1 MKPILFFLAML
12 PALWSAQTD
21 IPRLKQEYIQLLE
34 KSKYGNDSKVG
45 KYYDV
50 NGIKMYCETYGEGQP
65 LLLIHGNGGSIVDF
79 AKQIPYFSKYYKVIV
94 ADSRAQ
100 GKSIDKGEQLTY
112 EMMADD
118 YAALLQKMKIDS
130 AFVIGWSDG
139 GINGLLLSMRHPEKV
154 KKLIITGANLRPDST
169 AVQADVFKRVSN
181 NYTKFKEIFAAKKDK
196 TDLDYTVLK
205 LKRLLSEQPNID
217 PKSLKSIKIPVL
229 VIGGDYDVIKPE
241 HTLEIFRNIPKAN
254 LWILPDSGHSTLVV
268 YSDEFNAKADTF
280 FKTKSRVIK
289 DRDREF

>member
-1 MKPILFFLAML
+1 MKPILFFLVIL
-12 PALWSAQTD
+12 SALLSAQTD
-21 IPRLKQEYIQLLE
+21 VPKLKKEYIQLLE
-34 KSKYGNDSKVG
+34 KSNYGNNSKAG

-79 AKQIPYFSKYYKVIV
+79 AKQIAYFSRHYKVVV

-100 GKSIDKGEQLTY
+100 GKSIDKGESLTY

-118 YAALLQKMKIDS
+118 YADLLQKMKIDS

-139 GINGLLLSMRHPEKV
+139 GINGLLLSVRHPEKV
-154 KKLIITGANLRPDST
+154 KKLIVTGATLRPDST
-169 AVQADVFKRVSN
+169 AVQTDIFKRVSN
-181 NYTKFKEIFAAKKDK
+181 NYAKFKEIFAAKKDK

-205 LKRLLSEQPNID
+205 LKRLLSEQPNIA
-217 PKSLKSIKIPVL
+217 PKALQNIKVPVL
-229 VIGGDYDVIKPE
+229 VVGGDYDVIKPE

-254 LWILPDSGHSTLVV
+254 LWILPDSGHGTLVV
-268 YSDEFNAKADTF
+268 YSDEFNAKANTF
-280 FKTKSRVIK
+280 FKTKFRVIK

>member
-1 MKPILFFLAML
+1 MKPVLFFLVML
-12 PALWSAQTD
+12 SALLSAQTD
-21 IPRLKQEYIQLLE
+21 VPKLKKEYIQLLE
-34 KSKYGNDSKVG
+34 KSNYGNNPKAG
-45 KYYDV
+45 KYYDI

-79 AKQIPYFSKYYKVIV
+79 SKQIPYFSKHYKVIV

-100 GKSIDKGEQLTY
+100 GKSIDKGDALTY

-118 YAALLQKMKIDS
+118 YATLLQTMKIDS
-130 AFVIGWSDG
+130 AFVMGWSDG

-154 KKLIITGANLRPDST
+154 KKLIVTGANLRPDST
-169 AVQADVFKRVSN
+169 AVQPDVFKRVSD
-181 NYTKFKEIFAAKKDK
+181 NYAKFKEVFANKKNK
-196 TDLDYTVLK
+196 TDLDDMVFK

-217 PKSLKSIKIPVL
+217 PKALKSIKVPVL
-229 VIGGDYDVIKPE
+229 VIGGDNDVIKPE

-254 LWILPDSGHSTLVV
+254 LWILPNSGHATLVV
-268 YSDEFNAKADTF
+268 YTDEFNAKADTF
-280 FKTKSRVIK
+280 FKTKFRTIK

>member
-1 MKPILFFLAML
+1 MKPIALLLTFLSVL
-12 PALWSAQTD
+12 LSAQTD
-21 IPRLKQEYIQLLE
+21 VPKLKKEYGQLLE
-34 KSKYGNDSKVG
+34 KSSYGNNPKAG
-45 KYYDV
+45 TYYDV

-79 AKQIPYFSKYYKVIV
+79 SKQIPFFSKHYKVIV

-100 GKSIDKGEQLTY
+100 GKSTDKGEALTY

-154 KKLIITGANLRPDST
+154 KKLIVTGANLRPDST
-169 AVQADVFKRVSN
+169 AVQADVFKRVSA
-181 NYTKFKEIFAAKKDK
+181 NYTKFKEIFANKKDK

-205 LKRLLSEQPNID
+205 LKRLLSEQPNIA
-217 PKSLKSIKIPVL
+217 PKALQSIKVPVL
-229 VIGGDYDVIKPE
+229 VVGGDYDVIKPE

-268 YSDEFNAKADTF
+268 YTDEFNVKADTF
-280 FKTKSRVIK
+280 FKTKFRIIK

>member
-1 MKPILFFLAML
+1 MKPILFFLVML
-12 PALWSAQTD
+12 SVLLSAQTD
-21 IPRLKQEYIQLLE
+21 VSKLKKEYAQLLE
-34 KSKYGNDSKVG
+34 KSNYGNNPKAG
-45 KYYDV
+45 KYYEV
-50 NGIKMYCETYGEGQP
+50 NGIKMYCEIYGEGQP

-79 AKQIPYFSKYYKVIV
+79 SKQIPFFSKHYKVIV

-100 GKSIDKGEQLTY
+100 GKSTDKGSALTY

-118 YAALLQKMKIDS
+118 YAELLQKMKIDS

-154 KKLIITGANLRPDST
+154 KKLMVTGANLRPDST
-169 AVQADVFKRVSN
+169 AVQADIFKMVSN
-181 NYTKFKEIFAAKKDK
+181 NYAKFKEIFAAKKDK

-217 PKSLKSIKIPVL
+217 PKTLWNIKIPVL
-229 VIGGDYDVIKPE
+229 VVGGDDDVIKPE
-241 HTLEIFRNIPKAN
+241 HTLEIFRNLPKAN
-254 LWILPDSGHSTLVV
+254 LWILPHSGHSTLVV
-268 YSDEFNAKADTF
+268 YTDEFNAKADTF
-280 FKTKSRVIK
+280 FKTKYKVIK

>member
-1 MKPILFFLAML
+1 MKPILFFLALL
-12 PALWSAQTD
+12 PALLLAQTNV
-21 IPRLKQEYIQLLE
+21 PALKKEYEQLLE
-34 KSKYGNDSKVG
+34 HSSYGNNLKAG

-50 NGIKMYCETYGEGQP
+50 NGIKMYCETYGQGQP

-79 AKQIPYFSKYYKVIV
+79 SKQIPFFSKNYKVIV
-94 ADSRAQ
+94 ADSRAH
-100 GKSIDKGEQLTY
+100 GKSIDKGDALTY

-118 YAALLQKMKIDS
+118 YAELLQKMKIDS

-154 KKLIITGANLRPDST
+154 KKLIVTGANLRPDST
-169 AVQADVFKRVSN
+169 AVQSDVFKRVST
-181 NYTKFKEIFAAKKDK
+181 NYTKFKEQFAAKKDK
-196 TDLDYTVLK
+196 TDLDYMVLK
-205 LKRLLSEQPNID
+205 YKRLLSEQPNIA
-217 PKSLKSIKIPVL
+217 PKDLRNIKVPVL

-254 LWILPDSGHSTLVV
+254 LWILPNSGHSTLIV
-268 YSDEFNAKADTF
+268 YTDEFNTKADTF
-280 FKTKSRVIK
+280 FKTKFRTIR

>member
-1 MKPILFFLAML
+1 MKPILFFLVIL
-12 PALWSAQTD
+12 SALFPAQTD
-21 IPRLKQEYIQLLE
+21 VSKLKKEYTQLLE
-34 KSKYGNDSKVG
+34 KSSYGNNPKAG
-45 KYYDV
+45 KYYEV

-65 LLLIHGNGGSIVDF
+65 LLLIHGNGGSIADF
-79 AKQIPYFSKYYKVIV
+79 AKQIPYFSAHYKVIA

-100 GKSIDKGEQLTY
+100 GKSIDKGETLTY

-118 YAALLQKMKIDS
+118 YAELLQKMKIDS

-154 KKLIITGANLRPDST
+154 KKLIVTGANLRPDST

-181 NYTKFKEIFAAKKDK
+181 NYAKFKEIFAAKKDK

-205 LKRLLSEQPNID
+205 LKRLLSEQPGIM
-217 PKSLKSIKIPVL
+217 PKALQNIKIPVL
-229 VIGGDYDVIKPE
+229 VVGGDYDVIRPE

-254 LWILPDSGHSTLVV
+254 LWILPDSGHATLVV

-280 FKTKSRVIK
+280 FKTKFRIIK

>member
-1 MKPILFFLAML
+1 MKQILFFLVMFPVL
-12 PALWSAQTD
+12 LSAQTD
-21 IPRLKQEYIQLLE
+21 IPKLKKEYIQLLE
-34 KSKYGNDSKVG
+34 KSNYGNNPKAG

-79 AKQIPYFSKYYKVIV
+79 SKQIPFFSKHYKVIV

-100 GKSIDKGEQLTY
+100 GKSIDKGSTLTY

-118 YAALLQKMKIDS
+118 YAELLQKMKIDS
-130 AFVIGWSDG
+130 AFVMGWSDG

-154 KKLIITGANLRPDST
+154 KKLIVTGANLRPDST
-169 AVQADVFKRVSN
+169 AVQADIFNRVSN

-217 PKSLKSIKIPVL
+217 PKALHTIKVPVL

-268 YSDEFNAKADTF
+268 YSDEFNAKADIF
-280 FKTKSRVIK
+280 FKTKFRIIK

>member
-1 MKPILFFLAML
+1 MKQILFFLFIL
-12 PALWSAQTD
+12 PVLLSAQTD
-21 IPRLKQEYIQLLE
+21 IPKLKKEYIQLLE
-34 KSKYGNDSKVG
+34 KSNYGNNPKAG
-45 KYYDV
+45 QYYEI

-79 AKQIPYFSKYYKVIV
+79 SKQIPYFSKHYKVIV

-100 GKSIDKGEQLTY
+100 GKSVDKGEALTY
-112 EMMADD
+112 EIMADD
-118 YAALLQKMKIDS
+118 YAALLEKMKIDS

-154 KKLIITGANLRPDST
+154 KKLMVTGANLRPDST
-169 AVQADVFKRVSN
+169 DVQTDIFKRVSS
-181 NYTKFKEIFAAKKDK
+181 NYAKFKEILAAKKDK
-196 TDLDYTVLK
+196 TDLDYLVFK

-217 PKSLKSIKIPVL
+217 PKALQNIKVPVL
-229 VIGGDYDVIKPE
+229 VVGGDYDVIKPE
-241 HTLEIFRNIPKAN
+241 HTMEIFRNIPKAN

-268 YSDEFNAKADTF
+268 YSAEFNAKADHF
-280 FKTKSRVIK
+280 FKTKFRIIR

>member
-1 MKPILFFLAML
+1 MKPIVLFLTL
-12 PALWSAQTD
+12 LSVLLSAQTD
-21 IPRLKQEYIQLLE
+21 VPKLKKEYNQLLE
-34 KSKYGNDSKVG
+34 KSSYGNNPKAG
-45 KYYDV
+45 TYYDV
-50 NGIKMYCETYGEGQP
+50 NGIKMYCETYGQGQP

-79 AKQIPYFSKYYKVIV
+79 SRQIPFFSKHYKVIV

-100 GKSIDKGEQLTY
+100 GKSKDKGEALTY

-118 YAALLQKMKIDS
+118 YAELLQKMKIDS

-169 AVQADVFKRVSN
+169 AVQADIFKRVSA
-181 NYTKFKEIFAAKKDK
+181 NYTKFKEILAKKKDK

-205 LKRLLSEQPNID
+205 LKRLLSEQPNIA
-217 PKSLKSIKIPVL
+217 PKALQSIKAPVL
-229 VIGGDYDVIKPE
+229 VVGGDYDVIKPE
-241 HTLEIFRNIPKAN
+241 HTLEIFKNIPKAN
-254 LWILPDSGHSTLVV
+254 LWILPDSGHGTLVV
-268 YSDEFNAKADTF
+268 YADEFNAKADTF
-280 FKTKSRVIK
+280 FKTKFRIIK

>member
-1 MKPILFFLAML
+1 MKPILFFLAIL
-12 PALWSAQTD
+12 PALLSAQTD
-21 IPRLKQEYIQLLE
+21 IPRLKQEYIQLME
-34 KSKYGNDSKVG
+34 KSTYGNDPKAG

-50 NGIKMYCETYGEGQP
+50 NGIKMYCETYGQGQP
-65 LLLIHGNGGSIVDF
+65 LLLIHGNGGSIIDF
-79 AKQIPYFSKYYKVIV
+79 AKQIPYFARHYKVIV

-100 GKSIDKGEQLTY
+100 GKSIDKGEKLTY

-118 YAALLQKMKIDS
+118 YAALLQKMKVDS

-154 KKLIITGANLRPDST
+154 KKLVVTGANLRPDST
-169 AVQADVFKRVSN
+169 AVQTDVFKRVSN
-181 NYTKFKEIFAAKKDK
+181 NYSKFKEIFATKKDK

-217 PKSLKSIKIPVL
+217 PRNLQNIKVPVL

-241 HTLEIFRNIPKAN
+241 HTLEIFRNIPKGN
-254 LWILPDSGHSTLVV
+254 LWILPDSGHGTLVV

-280 FKTKSRVIK
+280 FKTKFRTIK

>member
-1 MKPILFFLAML
+1 MKPVLFFLL
-12 PALWSAQTD
+12 TLSALFSAQTD
-21 IPRLKQEYIQLLE
+21 VPKLKKEYSQLLE
-34 KSKYGNDSKVG
+34 KSIYGNNPKAG
-45 KYYDV
+45 TYYDV
-50 NGIKMYCETYGEGQP
+50 NGIRMYCETYGKGQP
-65 LLLIHGNGGSIVDF
+65 LLLIHGNGGSIADF
-79 AKQIPYFSKYYKVIV
+79 SKQIPYFSGNYKVIV

-100 GKSIDKGEQLTY
+100 GKSIDKGERLTY

-118 YAALLQKMKIDS
+118 YAALLKKMKIDS

-139 GINGLLLSMRHPEKV
+139 GINGLLLSIRHPEKV
-154 KKLIITGANLRPDST
+154 KKLIVTGANLRPDST
-169 AVQADVFKRVSN
+169 AIQADVFERVSN
-181 NYTKFKEIFAAKKDK
+181 SYAKFKEIFAGKKDK

-205 LKRLLSEQPNID
+205 LKRLLSEQPNIA
-217 PKSLKSIKIPVL
+217 PKALHSIKIPVL

-280 FKTKSRVIK
+280 FKTKFRVIK